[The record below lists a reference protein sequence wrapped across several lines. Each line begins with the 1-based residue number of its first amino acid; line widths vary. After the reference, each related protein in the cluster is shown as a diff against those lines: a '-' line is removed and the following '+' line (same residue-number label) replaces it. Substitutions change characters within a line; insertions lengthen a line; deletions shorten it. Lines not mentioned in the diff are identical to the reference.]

1 MSMTGN
7 RVLLVGGTSGLSLAV
22 ARAVA
27 ERGAQP
33 IVASRRQASVDRA
46 VLSLPAGAA
55 GYTVDI
61 ASEDSLAQL
70 VSTVG
75 AVDHLVYTAG
85 EALQL
90 THLADLTP
98 EVIRRFWETR
108 YIGAISVV
116 WAVVM
121 SGALKEG
128 GSIVLTGGN
137 AGQRPARVGRGC
149 ERIRGDG
156 GTHTRAG
163 ARAGADSGQSCCTG
177 CHSQS
182 AMGIDD
188 RGRGI
193 HHVREPCV
201 SAASRAG
208 RRTRRYRARLRVRD
222 AAANGHG
229 NIHHRRRRSRTR
241 LKGEPSWTPLGRV
254 ARQGSRPHRS
264 R

>member
-7 RVLLVGGTSGLSLAV
+7 RVLLVGGTSGLGLAV

-46 VLSLPAGAA
+46 VSSLPAGAA

-70 VSTVG
+70 VSTAG

-116 WAVVM
+116 RAVVM
-121 SGALKEG
+121 PGALKEG

-137 AGQRPARVGRGC
+137 AGQRPPPGWALGASICGAMEALTRELALELAPIRVNLVAPGVTRSPLWGSMTEDEESTMYASLASQLPVGRVGEPDDIALAYVYAMQQPMATGTS
-149 ERIRGDG
+149 ITVDG
-156 GTHTRAG
+156 GA
-163 ARAGADSGQSCCTG
+163 
-177 CHSQS
+177 
-182 AMGIDD
+182 
-188 RGRGI
+188 
-193 HHVREPCV
+193 VLV
-201 SAASRAG
+201 
-208 RRTRRYRARLRVRD
+208 
-222 AAANGHG
+222 
-229 NIHHRRRRSRTR
+229 
-241 LKGEPSWTPLGRV
+241 
-254 ARQGSRPHRS
+254 
-264 R
+264 

>member
-7 RVLLVGGTSGLSLAV
+7 RVLLVGGTSGLGLAV

-46 VLSLPAGAA
+46 VSSLPAGAA

-70 VSTVG
+70 VSTAG

-116 WAVVM
+116 RAVVIP
-121 SGALKEG
+121 GALKEG

-137 AGQRPARVGRGC
+137 AGQRPAPGW
-149 ERIRGDG
+149 
-156 GTHTRAG
+156 AL
-163 ARAGADSGQSCCTG
+163 
-177 CHSQS
+177 
-182 AMGIDD
+182 
-188 RGRGI
+188 
-193 HHVREPCV
+193 
-201 SAASRAG
+201 AASISG
-208 RRTRRYRARLRVRD
+208 RWRHSHESWRSSWRRFGSILLHRVSLAVRY
-222 AAANGHG
+222 GH
-229 NIHHRRRRSRTR
+229 R
-241 LKGEPSWTPLGRV
+241 
-254 ARQGSRPHRS
+254 
-264 R
+264 